1 MKIYRNLVFRG
12 SKTAIER
19 FIGELEGRLTDGWMR
34 YQAGEAR
41 VEAAAFGAY
50 CFACPASGPR
60 LAAEIWMWPRPDG
73 FEVTNIL
80 PIGRPSMTHD
90 EYNTVVQDFHDLFA
104 GPAAQATGVTV
115 ELGRTE
121 FQIEDLLSASTARL
135 LHEVSENRLRMFRI
149 DRERWNRFLTAAHN
163 EGTTLDGPKLYRWLV
178 ENEKWPE
185 YDALNL
191 SDEYE
196 HAREL
201 LGVYESQHA

>member
-1 MKIYRNLVFRG
+1 
-12 SKTAIER
+12 
-19 FIGELEGRLTDGWMR
+19 
-34 YQAGEAR
+34 
-41 VEAAAFGAY
+41 
-50 CFACPASGPR
+50 
-60 LAAEIWMWPRPDG
+60 
-73 FEVTNIL
+73 
-80 PIGRPSMTHD
+80 MTHD

-121 FQIEDLLSASTARL
+121 FQIEDFLSASTARL
-135 LHEVSENRLRMFRI
+135 LHEVSESRLRMFRI
-149 DRERWNRFLTAAHN
+149 DRERWNRFLTAAHS
-163 EGTTLDGPKLYRWLV
+163 EDTSLDGPTLYRWLV

-201 LGVYESQHA
+201 LGVYQAQHA